1 MNQQVKLQEAYNALN
16 ERIKSISKS
25 VLDQHPYVGT
35 ELEKRILVAKEMKRV
50 IELEIYQM
58 EQMQIQE
65 KIKAYTQ

>member
-1 MNQQVKLQEAYNALN
+1 MDQQTKLQQAYKALD
-16 ERIKSISKS
+16 ERIKAISKS
-25 VLDQHPYVGT
+25 VLDQNTYVGD

-65 KIKAYTQ
+65 KIKQYTQ